1 MHLVISCNLKPHS
14 RTGILAR
21 QAFDVLCELNET
33 ADLVDLQDYV
43 SALDL
48 DDAEDPKIKALAAK
62 IAAADSVLLAT
73 PIYHFDVGSTTK
85 HLIELTTNAWR
96 HKVVSILG
104 TAAGRRNYMAV
115 TGLANSLMLEFHC
128 LIVPYFVVAT
138 PESFD
143 GDVLNGQRTLKH
155 IDDLTQTASQLATA
169 AAAIRGSR
177 QIRRSH

>member
-14 RTGILAR
+14 RTRILAR
-21 QAFDVLCELNET
+21 QTFDVLCEWNEPV
-33 ADLVDLQDYV
+33 DLVDLQDYA
-43 SALDL
+43 SALER
-48 DDAEDPKIKALAAK
+48 DDADDPEIQELSAK

-85 HLIELTTNAWR
+85 HLIELTTKAWK
-96 HKVVSILG
+96 HKVVGILG
-104 TAAGRRNYMAV
+104 TAAGRRNYMAL

-143 GDVLNGQRTLKH
+143 GDVLTGSRALRRM
-155 IDDLTQTASQLATA
+155 DDLTRTASQWA
-169 AAAIRGSR
+169 AAAAAMRGSR